1 MIILFTIVVIIALL
15 TAFFF
20 GWVAGEDAAKWD
32 YIVKTWEDEEDGGI
46 EKQDPVTD

>member
-32 YIVKTWEDEEDGGI
+32 YIVKTWEDEEDGGT
-46 EKQDPVTD
+46 EEQDSFVD

>member
-20 GWVAGEDAAKWD
+20 GWVAGENAAKWD
-32 YIVKTWEDEEDGGI
+32 YIVKSWEDEEDGGI
-46 EKQDPVTD
+46 EEQDSFVD